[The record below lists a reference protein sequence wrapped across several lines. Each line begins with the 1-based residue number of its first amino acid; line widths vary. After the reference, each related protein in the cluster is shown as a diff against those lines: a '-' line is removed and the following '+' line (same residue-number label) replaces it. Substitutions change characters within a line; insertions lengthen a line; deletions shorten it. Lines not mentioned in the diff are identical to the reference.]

1 MKTGPLPFELLCTT
15 TGGGVR
21 DDCSAHALDYAQAMG
36 TVTALPLFHLY
47 GDPPDDQAFD
57 FIHIETLVSRSSIHD
72 WTIRAH
78 RHRNLFQILLI
89 ERGGGEMTF
98 EATVVQF
105 EAPCAILLPPTSA
118 HGFRFRP
125 QAPGGWVMSFTEDA
139 AEAIGDRRGEA
150 LARLKSLAFD
160 PVVPLPADHARVVA
174 FASELHDERSLGRP
188 GYRIAMRGLLAL
200 IAVEV
205 ARLAA
210 GRDHADAEKPPLE
223 PTGATVDALR
233 KLVEEHFHKERQL
246 AFYADKL
253 AMTVDRLNDH
263 VKRATGVTAGH
274 LIRQRVLTEAKRQLV
289 FTSQPIHEIAYDLAF
304 SDPSH
309 FARFFRKQ
317 TGTTP
322 HEFRAARG

>member
-1 MKTGPLPFELLCTT
+1 
-15 TGGGVR
+15 
-21 DDCSAHALDYAQAMG
+21 
-36 TVTALPLFHLY
+36 
-47 GDPPDDQAFD
+47 
-57 FIHIETLVSRSSIHD
+57 ETIASRSSIHD

-98 EATVVQF
+98 EAATIAF
-105 EAPCAILLPPTSA
+105 EAPCAILVPATVA

-125 QAPGGWVMSFTEDA
+125 ALTDGWVMTFTEDV
-139 AEAIGDRRGEA
+139 AEAMGDRRGEA
-150 LARLKSLAFD
+150 LARLKALAAE
-160 PVVPLPADHARVVA
+160 PIVPLGESERDRLSKLAV
-174 FASELHDERSLGRP
+174 ELHEERFLARAGF
-188 GYRIAMRGLLAL
+188 RIAMRGLLAL

-205 ARLAA
+205 ARLAV
-210 GRDHADAEKPPLE
+210 GRARGAAEAIALE

-322 HEFRAARG
+322 HEFRAARGG

>member
-1 MKTGPLPFELLCTT
+1 MAT
-15 TGGGVR
+15 
-21 DDCSAHALDYAQAMG
+21 A
-36 TVTALPLFHLY
+36 ALPLFHLY

-57 FIHIETLVSRSSIHD
+57 FIHIETISSRSSIHD

-78 RHRNLFQILLI
+78 RHRNLFQILVI

-98 EATVVQF
+98 EAANIPF
-105 EAPCAILLPPTSA
+105 AAPCAILMPATIA
-118 HGFRFRP
+118 HGFRFQP
-125 QAPGGWVMSFTEDA
+125 VVTDGWVMTFTEDV
-139 AEAIGDRRGEA
+139 AEAMGDRRGEA
-150 LARLKSLAFD
+150 LARLKALASD
-160 PVVPLPADHARVVA
+160 PVVPLSDTERDRLSKLAT
-174 FASELHDERSLGRP
+174 ELHEEGFLARA

-210 GRDHADAEKPPLE
+210 GRTRSTALMLE
-223 PTGATVDALR
+223 PTGATVEALR

-289 FTSQPIHEIAYDLAF
+289 FTTQPIHEIAYDLAF

-322 HEFRAARG
+322 HEFRAARGG